1 MTLLDA
7 YLDAVRSL
15 LPRAERS
22 DIVAELRDAL
32 LSQIEDEQRAHGRA
46 LTDAELGA
54 ILQRFGSP
62 DAVAARYTPPRYLI
76 GPQVYPH
83 YVFWAKVV
91 MGPLGVML
99 LVLVALSLASDEPLR
114 SIGRVLWT
122 GTLIVLGNL
131 AFVTLI
137 FVLIERASRK
147 LGGSASWDAREV
159 PSSPWG
165 SMGWWTLRPTRP
177 ARRTFIPRSDAIAGL
192 GASVFWLVWWTDVVP
207 INRWLLWNRLA
218 LEPAP
223 IWDDLTPLALLVI
236 LGSLVTRAIALA
248 RPRAVLVYEI
258 AGLLLGGGLLALAV
272 RALAGG
278 PLLVVTA
285 PDSPAAPLAA
295 LLNTAGW
302 AWLVVLAFIAIAS
315 IVVTIVRWIVQ
326 ERSWGPASAA

>member
-1 MTLLDA
+1 
-7 YLDAVRSL
+7 
-15 LPRAERS
+15 
-22 DIVAELRDAL
+22 
-32 LSQIEDEQRAHGRA
+32 
-46 LTDAELGA
+46 
-54 ILQRFGSP
+54 
-62 DAVAARYTPPRYLI
+62 
-76 GPQVYPH
+76 
-83 YVFWAKVV
+83 
-91 MGPLGVML
+91 
-99 LVLVALSLASDEPLR
+99 
-114 SIGRVLWT
+114 
-122 GTLIVLGNL
+122 
-131 AFVTLI
+131 
-137 FVLIERASRK
+137 
-147 LGGSASWDAREV
+147 
-159 PSSPWG
+159 
-165 SMGWWTLRPTRP
+165 
-177 ARRTFIPRSDAIAGL
+177 
-192 GASVFWLVWWTDVVP
+192 VFWLVWWTDVVP